1 MWKTPTIKEIAVGLE
16 INCYACAEIQYKL
29 ILWGPKNPHTYN
41 GVIMIDLQ
49 TPKVFSLEIEKIA
62 KEKEITHMDAVLL
75 FCKDNNIEP
84 EKVSSLIT
92 KGLKEKIEANA
103 RELNFLPKVARLP
116 I

>member
-1 MWKTPTIKEIAVGLE
+1 MPPL
-16 INCYACAEIQYKL
+16 Q
-29 ILWGPKNPHTYN
+29 HN
-41 GVIMIDLQ
+41 GVMMNLPTPKIDLG
-49 TPKVFSLEIEKIA
+49 TPKVFSLEIERIA

-75 FCKDNNIEP
+75 YCKDNQIEP

-103 RELNFLPKVARLP
+103 RELNYLEKQAQLP

>member
-1 MWKTPTIKEIAVGLE
+1 M
-16 INCYACAEIQYKL
+16 
-29 ILWGPKNPHTYN
+29 
-41 GVIMIDLQ
+41 DLQ
-49 TPKVFSLEIEKIA
+49 TPKVFSLEIERIA

-116 I
+116 IWNM

>member
-1 MWKTPTIKEIAVGLE
+1 M
-16 INCYACAEIQYKL
+16 
-29 ILWGPKNPHTYN
+29 
-41 GVIMIDLQ
+41 DLQ
-49 TPKVFSLEIEKIA
+49 TPKVFSLEIERIS
-62 KEKEITHMDAVLL
+62 KEKDITHMDAVLL
-75 FCKDNNIEP
+75 YCKDNEIEP

>member
-1 MWKTPTIKEIAVGLE
+1 MWKTPTIKEISVGLE
-16 INCYACAEIQYKL
+16 INCYACAEIQYC
-29 ILWGPKNPHTYN
+29 GGVTPPPHY
-41 GVIMIDLQ
+41 GDKMDLQ
-49 TPKVFSLEIEKIA
+49 TPKVFSLEIERIA
-62 KEKEITHMDAVLL
+62 KEKDITHMDAVLL
-75 FCKDNNIEP
+75 YCKDNEIEP

>member
-1 MWKTPTIKEIAVGLE
+1 MLNEPTIKEVSVGLE
-16 INCYACAEIQYKL
+16 INCYACAEIQYKV

-41 GVIMIDLQ
+41 GVKMDLQ
-49 TPKVFSLEIEKIA
+49 TPKVFSLEIERIA

-103 RELNFLPKVARLP
+103 RDLNFLPKVASLP

>member
-1 MWKTPTIKEIAVGLE
+1 MWKTPTIKEVSVGLE

-41 GVIMIDLQ
+41 GVIMDLQ
-49 TPKVFSLEIEKIA
+49 TPKVFSLEIERIA